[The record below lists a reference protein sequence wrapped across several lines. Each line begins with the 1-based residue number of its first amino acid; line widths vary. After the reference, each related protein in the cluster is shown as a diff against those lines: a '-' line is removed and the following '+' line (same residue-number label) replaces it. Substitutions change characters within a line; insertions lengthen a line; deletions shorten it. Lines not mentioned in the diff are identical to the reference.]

1 MVRTGSARRFW
12 TLASVLTLVLSAV
25 TLPGA
30 GGAARVEQHGY
41 SVPPGPESES
51 EPQRREAHAR
61 LMAERPSNL
70 DERPLTITVSME
82 ERAALGVN
90 EPGTKKLRVGT
101 VRGLNAS
108 IRFDDLS
115 PADLRGRRVRPHG
128 VLQGT
133 EDGGLVWTA
142 SVRSEGA
149 AALQFRIYGFFLP
162 PRAEL
167 WVYNA
172 AGETHGPYT
181 WAGPDG
187 TREFWTHSVSGAEA
201 FVQLR
206 MRGPVTQGDLRR
218 LGFVIADVAHVDDAS
233 LRGGGPG
240 ASSAAGFCSFNA
252 SCVESGECA
261 GSEWNNARNAVA
273 HIRFVS
279 GGWVYICSGG
289 LVASSGSPGPYFLT
303 ANHCISRSREA
314 SSMEA
319 YFRYRSTT
327 GCSASPTGCSGPGSS
342 PRTLGA
348 TIVSTNRTSD
358 YTLLRLSQAAPSGS
372 YFLGWS
378 TTAVA
383 NTHNT
388 ALYRLSHPA
397 GAPQAY
403 STHSVDTSKG
413 TCTSWP
419 RGSWIYS
426 RDTFGATE
434 GGSSGSPV
442 LNSGAQIVGQLS
454 GACGFNVS
462 DNCDRESNATVDG
475 AFASYYSAVAPYLG
489 PASSNQPPTAAFTYS
504 CDELACDF
512 DGRASFDA
520 DGTIASYSW
529 NFGDSGIASG
539 AQTNHTFAPGTYTVT
554 LQVTDD
560 DGDTGTTSQSIT
572 VSQAPPSG
580 ISLTAS
586 GYKVKGLQKASLT
599 WSGATPSVDIYRD
612 GVSLVTLTTGAT
624 TYTDNI
630 DRKGAGSYVY
640 QICNAAT
647 SVCSPMVTVA
657 F

>member
-1 MVRTGSARRFW
+1 MVGTGSARRFW

-30 GGAARVEQHGY
+30 GSSAQVEQHGY
-41 SVPPGPESES
+41 SVQSGPESDS
-51 EPQRREAHAR
+51 KRRAAHAQ
-61 LMAERPSNL
+61 LTAERPSNVG
-70 DERPLTITVSME
+70 ERPVTIVVSAE

-101 VRGLNAS
+101 VKSLNAS

-115 PADLRGRRVRPHG
+115 PADLRGRRARTHG

-133 EDGGLVWTA
+133 DDGGLVWTA

-162 PRAEL
+162 TRAEL

-206 MRGPVTQGDLRR
+206 MRGPVSQGDLRR
-218 LGFVIADVAHVDDAS
+218 LGFVIADVAHVDGAS
-233 LRGGGPG
+233 LRGRGPG
-240 ASSAAGFCSFNA
+240 AAPAAGFCSYNA
-252 SCVESGECA
+252 SCVRSGECA
-261 GSEWNNARNAVA
+261 VGDWDNARNAIA

-289 LVASSGSPGPYFLT
+289 LVASSGSAGPYFLT

-314 SSMEA
+314 SSMQA
-319 YFRYRSTT
+319 YFSYRAS
-327 GCSASPTGCSGPGSS
+327 GCSESPDECGGPGSS
-342 PRTLGA
+342 PSTRGA
-348 TIVSTNRTSD
+348 TIVSTNRTGD
-358 YTLLRLSQAAPSGS
+358 YTLLRLSETPPNESF
-372 YFLGWS
+372 YLGWS
-378 TTAVA
+378 TAPVA
-383 NTHNT
+383 SADGT
-388 ALYRLSHPA
+388 ALYRFSHPS

-403 STHSVDTSKG
+403 STHAVDTTAV
-413 TCTSWP
+413 TCNSWP

-442 LNSGAQIVGQLS
+442 LNEAGLIVGQLS
-454 GACGFNVS
+454 GACGFNVG

-475 AFASYYSAVAPYLG
+475 AFANYYPAVAPYLG

-504 CDELACDF
+504 CDELTCDF
-512 DGRASFDA
+512 DGRSSFDG
-520 DGTIASYSW
+520 DGTITSYSW
-529 NFGDSGIASG
+529 NFGDSGSGTG

-560 DGDTGTTSQSIT
+560 DGATDSASQSIT

-580 ISLTAS
+580 ISMTAS
-586 GYKVKGLQKASLT
+586 GYKVKGLQKVDLV
-599 WSGATPSVDIYRD
+599 WSGASSSVDVFRD
-612 GVSLVTLTTGAT
+612 GVLRATLTGAT
-624 TYTDNI
+624 GYTDNI
-630 DRKGAGSYVY
+630 DRKGGGSYVY
-640 QICNAAT
+640 QVCNSGT
-647 SVCSPMVTVA
+647 TVCSPTVTVS

>member
-1 MVRTGSARRFW
+1 MAGTVSSRRFW
-12 TLASVLTLVLSAV
+12 TLASVLTLGLAAV
-25 TLPGA
+25 TVPGA
-30 GGAARVEQHGY
+30 GGAAQIEQKGY
-41 SVPPGPESES
+41 SAPAGPRLASE
-51 EPQRREAHAR
+51 RGTDAHGQ
-61 LMAERPSNL
+61 LTAERPAGVV
-70 DERPLTITVSME
+70 ERPLTVAVSAE
-82 ERAALGVN
+82 ERAALGEN

-101 VRGLNAS
+101 VKGLNAS

-115 PADLRGRRVRPHG
+115 PADLSGRRVRTHG

-133 EDGGLVWTA
+133 ADGGLVWTA
-142 SVRSEGA
+142 SIRSDGA

-187 TREFWTHSVSGAEA
+187 TREFWTHSVSGSEA

-206 MRGPVTQGDLRR
+206 MRAPVSQGDLRR

-233 LRGGGPG
+233 LRGPG
-240 ASSAAGFCSFNA
+240 ASATAGFCSYNA
-252 SCVESGECA
+252 SCVRSGECA
-261 GSEWNNARNAVA
+261 VGNWDGARNAVA

-289 LVASSGSPGPYFLT
+289 LVASAGAPGPYFLT

-319 YFRYRSTT
+319 YFGYRSTT
-327 GCSASPTGCSGPGSS
+327 DCGASPTGCSGPGSS

-348 TIVSTNRTSD
+348 TIVSTNRSGD

-378 TTAVA
+378 TAPVA
-383 NTHNT
+383 SLNGTD
-388 ALYRLSHPA
+388 LYRFSHPS

-403 STHSVDTSKG
+403 STHAVDTTAV
-413 TCTSWP
+413 TCNSWP

-442 LNSGAQIVGQLS
+442 LSASGLIVGQLS
-454 GACGFNVS
+454 GACGFEVS
-462 DNCDRESNATVDG
+462 DNCNNEANATVDG
-475 AFASYYSAVAPYLG
+475 AFASYYPAVAPYLG

-504 CDELACDF
+504 CDELTCNF
-512 DGRASFDA
+512 DGRSSFDA
-520 DGTIASYSW
+520 DGAITSYSW
-529 NFGDSGIASG
+529 NFGGSGSNTG
-539 AQTNHTFAPGTYTVT
+539 AQTSHTFAPGTYTVT
-554 LQVTDD
+554 LQVADD
-560 DGDTGTTSQSIT
+560 DGATGSTSQTIT
-572 VSQAPPSG
+572 VTQTSG
-580 ISLTAS
+580 GLTLTAR
-586 GYKVKGLQKASLT
+586 GYKVKGLQKADLA
-599 WSGATPSVDIYRD
+599 WSGTTQPVDVFRNDVEVATASQSP
-612 GVSLVTLTTGAT
+612 
-624 TYTDNI
+624 YTDNI
-630 DRKGAGSYVY
+630 NLKGGGSYIYKV
-640 QICNAAT
+640 CETST
-647 SVCSPMVTVA
+647 SVCSAPVTIT

>member
-1 MVRTGSARRFW
+1 MIGSGSARRFW
-12 TLASVLTLVLSAV
+12 TLAGVLSLLLAAV
-25 TLPGA
+25 VVPGGVVA
-30 GGAARVEQHGY
+30 QIEQKGY
-41 SVPPGPESES
+41 SAPASPATDSELG
-51 EPQRREAHAR
+51 RRAAHAR
-61 LMAERPSNL
+61 LTSERPSGVA
-70 DERPLTITVSME
+70 DRPLTIAVTAE
-82 ERAALGVN
+82 ERAALGAT

-101 VRGLNAS
+101 VKGLNAS

-115 PADLRGRRVRPHG
+115 PADLRGRRARTHG
-128 VLQGT
+128 VLQGSD
-133 EDGGLVWTA
+133 DGGLVWTA

-172 AGETHGPYT
+172 AGESHGPYT

-187 TREFWTHSVSGAEA
+187 TREFWTHSVSGSEA

-206 MRGPVTQGDLRR
+206 MRGPVSQGDLRR

-233 LRGGGPG
+233 LRGG
-240 ASSAAGFCSFNA
+240 ASPAPAAGFCSYNA

-261 GSEWNNARNAVA
+261 GIEWNNARNAVA

-279 GGWVYICSGG
+279 GGFVYICSGG

-319 YFRYRSTT
+319 YFSYRSTV

-342 PRTLGA
+342 PRTRGA
-348 TIVSTNRTSD
+348 SIVSTNRTGD
-358 YTLLRLSQAAPSGS
+358 YTLLRLSESAPDGS

-378 TTAVA
+378 TAAVA
-383 NTHNT
+383 NTNDTVLH
-388 ALYRLSHPA
+388 RLSHPA

-403 STHSVDTSKG
+403 STHQVDTSKV
-413 TCTSWP
+413 TCNSWP

-454 GACGFNVS
+454 GGCGFNVS

-504 CDELACDF
+504 CDELSCNF
-512 DGRASFDA
+512 DGRSSADA
-520 DGTIASYSW
+520 DGAIASYAW
-529 NFGDSGIASG
+529 NFGDSGSDSG

-560 DGDTGTTSQSIT
+560 DGAIGSTSQSVT
-572 VSQAPPSG
+572 VSQTTG
-580 ISLTAS
+580 GLTLTAR
-586 GYKVKGLQKASLT
+586 GYKVKGLQKADLA
-599 WSGATPSVDIYRD
+599 WSGATSAVDIFRD
-612 GVSLVTLTTGAT
+612 DAEIAT
-624 TYTDNI
+624 ASGSSYTDDIN
-630 DRKGAGSYVY
+630 RKGGGAYVY
-640 QICNAAT
+640 KVCET
-647 SVCSPMVTVA
+647 GTTVCSSPVTVT

>member
-1 MVRTGSARRFW
+1 MAGTVSSRRFW
-12 TLASVLTLVLSAV
+12 TLASVLMLVLSAV
-25 TLPGA
+25 TVPG
-30 GGAARVEQHGY
+30 GGGSVQIEQKGY
-41 SVPPGPESES
+41 SAPPGPQLDG
-51 EPQRREAHAR
+51 EPRSVAHAR
-61 LMAERPSNL
+61 LTAERPGGVAERPVTIAVSA
-70 DERPLTITVSME
+70 DER
-82 ERAALGVN
+82 AGLGVS

-101 VRGLNAS
+101 VKGLNAS

-115 PADLRGRRVRPHG
+115 PADLRGRRARQHG
-128 VLQGT
+128 MLQGT
-133 EDGGLVWTA
+133 DDGGLVWTA

-181 WAGPDG
+181 WAGPHG
-187 TREFWTHSVSGAEA
+187 TREFWTHSVSGSEA

-206 MRGPVTQGDLRR
+206 MRGPVSQGDLRR

-233 LRGGGPG
+233 LRRGGPG
-240 ASSAAGFCSFNA
+240 AAAAAGFCSYNA

-261 GSEWNNARNAVA
+261 GTEWNNARNAVA

-279 GGWVYICSGG
+279 GGFVYICSGG

-319 YFRYRSTT
+319 YFQYRSTT
-327 GCSASPTGCSGPGSS
+327 ACSASPTGCNGPGSS
-342 PRTLGA
+342 PSTLGA
-348 TIVSTNRTSD
+348 TIVSTNRTGD
-358 YTLLRLSQAAPSGS
+358 YTLLRLSEAPPSDS

-378 TTAVA
+378 TSAVA
-383 NTHNT
+383 NTSNT
-388 ALYRLSHPA
+388 LLYRLSHPA

-403 STHSVDTSKG
+403 STHQVDTSKV
-413 TCTSWP
+413 TCNSWP
-419 RGSWIYS
+419 RGNWIYS

-442 LNSGAQIVGQLS
+442 LNSSAQIVGQLS
-454 GACGFNVS
+454 GGCGFNVN

-475 AFASYYSAVAPYLG
+475 AFASYYPAVAPYLG

-504 CDELACDF
+504 CDELVCNF
-512 DGRASFDA
+512 DGRSSV
-520 DGTIASYSW
+520 DGDGIITSYAW
-529 NFGDSGIASG
+529 NFGDSSTGSEAR
-539 AQTNHTFAPGTYTVT
+539 TVHTFAPGTYTVT

-560 DGDTGTTSQSIT
+560 DGASGTTSQSIT
-572 VSQAPPSG
+572 VGQAPTG
-580 ISLTAS
+580 ITLTAR
-586 GYKVKGLQKASLT
+586 GYKVRGLQKADLA
-599 WSGATPSVDIYRD
+599 WSGTTAAVDIFRD
-612 GVSLVTLTTGAT
+612 DVEIGTASGSS
-624 TYTDNI
+624 YTDNI
-630 DRKGAGSYVY
+630 NQKGGGSYVY
-640 QICNAAT
+640 KVCETNT
-647 SVCSPMVTVA
+647 SVCSAPVTVA

>member
-1 MVRTGSARRFW
+1 MAGTVLSRRFL
-12 TLASVLTLVLSAV
+12 TLASVLTLVLSALTV
-25 TLPGA
+25 PGA
-30 GGAARVEQHGY
+30 GGSAQIEQKGY
-41 SVPPGPESES
+41 SAPPGPEVHSAL
-51 EPQRREAHAR
+51 RADAYAR
-61 LMAERPSNL
+61 LTAERPEGVA
-70 DERPLTITVSME
+70 DRPLTIAVSAD

-90 EPGTKKLRVGT
+90 DPGTKKLRVGT
-101 VRGLNAS
+101 VKGLNAS

-115 PADLRGRRVRPHG
+115 PAELRGRRVRTHG

-133 EDGGLVWTA
+133 DDGGLVWTA

-181 WAGPDG
+181 WAGPEG

-206 MRGPVTQGDLRR
+206 MRGPVSQGDLQR

-233 LRGGGPG
+233 LRGSGPD
-240 ASSAAGFCSFNA
+240 ASPAAGFCSYNA

-261 GSEWNNARNAVA
+261 TADWNNARNAVA

-303 ANHCISRSREA
+303 ANHCISRDREA

-327 GCSASPTGCSGPGSS
+327 NCGSSPTGCGGPGSS
-342 PRTLGA
+342 PRTRGA
-348 TIVSTNRTSD
+348 TIVSTNRTGD
-358 YTLLRLSQAAPSGS
+358 YTLLRLSESAPTGS

-383 NTHNT
+383 NANT
-388 ALYRLSHPA
+388 TPLYRLSHPG

-403 STHSVDTSKG
+403 STHQVDTSKG

-442 LNSGAQIVGQLS
+442 LNSSAQVVGQLS

-462 DNCDRESNATVDG
+462 NNCDRDSNATVDG
-475 AFASYYSAVAPYLG
+475 AFAGYYSAVAPYLG
-489 PASSNQPPTAAFTYS
+489 AASSNQPPTAAFTYS
-504 CDELACDF
+504 CGALACSF
-512 DGRASFDA
+512 DGRSSFDA

-529 NFGDSGIASG
+529 NFGDSSSASG
-539 AQTNHTFAPGTYTVT
+539 AQANHTFAPGTYTVT

-560 DGDTGTTSQSIT
+560 DGVTGTTSKLIT
-572 VSQAPPSG
+572 VSQTPPSG
-580 ISLTAS
+580 ITLTAS
-586 GYKVKGLQKASLT
+586 GSKVKGLQKASLAWT
-599 WSGATPSVDIYRD
+599 GASSSVDIYRD
-612 GVSLVTLTTGAT
+612 GSRLTTVTGAT

-630 DRKGAGSYVY
+630 DRKGGGSYVY
-640 QICNAAT
+640 QVCNASSTTA
-647 SVCSPMVTVA
+647 CSPTVTVS